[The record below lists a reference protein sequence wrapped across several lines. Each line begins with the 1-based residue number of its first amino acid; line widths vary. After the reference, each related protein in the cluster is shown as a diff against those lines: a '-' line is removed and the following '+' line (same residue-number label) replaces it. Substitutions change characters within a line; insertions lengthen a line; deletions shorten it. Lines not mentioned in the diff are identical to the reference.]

1 MINTVLLILISAWT
15 VFLAVIGERE
25 KTKKLAR
32 RFDLITS
39 AAGALTVLGGAAA
52 LMITVSRSDGDLAD
66 WAMDT
71 AKAFAAVITAV
82 FALLFVICVVTSMLS
97 WANPKLKSGFP
108 HKLRIVMIAVS
119 TVFIMVVNYFS
130 YIGAGNE
137 LALDI
142 FFIMIGAGLACVMRL
157 CSIVENRGNNQ

>member
-1 MINTVLLILISAWT
+1 MINTVLLILVSAWT

-32 RFDLITS
+32 RCDLLTM
-39 AAGALTVLGGAAA
+39 AAGALAVLGGAAA
-52 LMITVSRSDGDLAD
+52 LGITVFRSDGDLAN
-66 WAMDT
+66 WAKGT
-71 AKAFAAVITAV
+71 AKTFLTVILAV
-82 FALLFVICVVTSMLS
+82 FALLFVICAVTSMLS

-119 TVFIMVVNYFS
+119 AAFVMVVNYFA

-137 LALDI
+137 LALDV
-142 FFIMIGAGLACVMRL
+142 FFILIGAGLACVMRL
-157 CSIVENRGNNQ
+157 CSIIENRGNNQ